1 MTYRVL
7 KGISIKGHPKVLKGD
22 DWPDG
27 IATSTQVADLI
38 DCGALEP
45 LDTVPESDDEP
56 EPEDEP
62 VDELEGD

>member
-7 KGISIKGHPKVLKGD
+7 KGISIKGHPKVFKGD

-45 LDTVPESDDEP
+45 LDTVPKP